1 MNESRQWTRFL
12 ISALYEDISSD
23 VLQIVKTHLLDF
35 LGCAIYCSARHRNQ
49 AVCDLMLSM
58 HPGGACTVIG
68 DNARTHILA
77 AAQLNSIHGHGFE
90 LDDFH
95 GEAFVHPGVVVFPVV
110 LAAAEANGKSGRD
123 FLLATVLGYE
133 LMIRI
138 GLALTVRHNLRGF
151 HPTGTAG
158 AFAASAVYAKL
169 LDYPED
175 ETKNALGI
183 AGSMSSGIKQ
193 FFKDGDSV
201 KRLHPSRAVQGG
213 ITASLLAAAG
223 VTGPAEVLEGELGFL
238 HAFTDEAILSPLC
251 DDLGSRWRMTGL
263 SLKPFACCGG
273 LHASITGLLEIRDAV
288 IARID
293 DLTGIEIEVCQKV
306 ALQNGPFG
314 NNTIMKAQ
322 YSLPFA
328 AALTLLRDICD
339 PNVFSMENLHDESI
353 IALAQKI
360 QVYASAD
367 IETMQQA
374 RINVRFRDG
383 GSLDREVVAPMGSPD
398 NPLSHGDVS
407 AKFYRLT
414 GGCMNSNVAERIE
427 KLVNEMESLSNVSQL
442 TRLLTSK

>member
-12 ISALYEDISSD
+12 INVLYENIGSN
-23 VLQIVKTHLLDF
+23 VLQIVETHLLDF

-49 AVCDLMLSM
+49 ALCDLMLST

-68 DNARTHILA
+68 DDVTTHVLA
-77 AAQLNSIHGHGFE
+77 AAQ
-90 LDDFH
+90 
-95 GEAFVHPGVVVFPVV
+95 
-110 LAAAEANGKSGRD
+110 ANGKSGRD
-123 FLLATVLGYE
+123 FLLATILGYE

-169 LDYPED
+169 LDYQED

-193 FFKDGDSV
+193 FFRNGDSI

-213 ITASLLAAAG
+213 ITAALLAAAG

-238 HAFTDEAILSPLC
+238 HAFTDEASISLLC
-251 DDLGSRWRMTGL
+251 DDLGMQWRMTGL

-273 LHASITGLLEIRDAV
+273 LHASITGLLEMRDAV
-288 IARID
+288 VARID
-293 DLTGIEIEVCQKV
+293 DLTEIEIAVCQKV

-322 YSLPFA
+322 YSLPFV
-328 AALTLLRDICD
+328 AALTILRDICD
-339 PNVFSMENLHDESI
+339 PNVFSMENLHDDSI
-353 IALAQKI
+353 IALGHK
-360 QVYASAD
+360 VRVLASSD
-367 IETMQQA
+367 IETMSQA

-383 GSLDREVVAPMGSPD
+383 GSLDREVLAPTGSPD
-398 NPLSHGDVS
+398 NPLAPGDVS
-407 AKFYRLT
+407 AKFHRLT
-414 GGCMNSNVAERIE
+414 SGCITSDVAGRIE
-427 KLVNEMESLSNVSQL
+427 KLVNEMESLSSVSQL
-442 TRLLTSK
+442 TRLLTFK